1 MRKEARISTAVW
13 RNRSFT
19 SLPLA
24 CQGLYWMLLSQPDVS
39 MCGVLPY
46 LPGRWEAMCGSEDI
60 DKALGIL
67 EDAGTVVVDRDTSE
81 VLIRTFVRHDGV
93 LRSPKT
99 RAGMWKAW
107 DSVLSDKLRAVIL
120 DQASSHVEEAVSEGW
135 VTRREVESV
144 PPYDPAEP
152 PENGVADTPPD
163 TPPETKQ
170 DTPSDRG
177 SPRARAAVVRPPP
190 PSSSTSTDLGGKPPS
205 NRDELFEAVAEVC
218 GIDWQAG
225 LTKTERGEIN
235 NAVKQLRDVGATV
248 AQVHAKARAYR
259 ERWPG
264 MDLTP
269 SALVKHWSKIDA
281 PRTNGHP
288 TTVHE
293 DVCPDCGQA
302 TARHDDETCQAVKA
316 LG

>member
-46 LPGRWEAMCGSEDI
+46 LPARWAAMCGSEDI

-120 DQASSHVEEAVSEGW
+120 DQASSYVEEAVTEEW

-144 PPYDPAEP
+144 PPYDPAP
-152 PENGVADTPPD
+152 AAENGVADTPPD
-163 TPPETKQ
+163 TPSDEGL

-177 SPRARAAVVRPPP
+177 SPRARASSATTST
-190 PSSSTSTDLGGKPPS
+190 SSSTGLGGKPPS
-205 NRDELFEAVAEVC
+205 NRDEMFEAVAQVC

-225 LTKTERGEIN
+225 LTKTERGEVN
-235 NAVKQLRDVGATV
+235 NAVKQLRDIEAPVD
-248 AQVHAKARAYR
+248 QVHAKARAYR
-259 ERWPG
+259 KRWPE

-281 PRTNGHP
+281 PKAG
-288 TTVHE
+288 
-293 DVCPDCGQA
+293 DVRALRADTCHLCGFA
-302 TARHDDETCQAVKA
+302 LDGHDDETCTAVQEA
-316 LG
+316 RSA